1 MAAVR
6 AVVSFRLAALVALTS
21 CAPSGPARSAQGADG
36 SRPARI
42 VNATVVANGCQ
53 NLGAASARLAER
65 AMYDLVEGCTSVP
78 GGTARFHATLRPG
91 GRIEIVAGPGQPE
104 VIPIC
109 VLKHSLL
116 HKVHLT
122 APCGLDVKLE
132 ETTLAVVG
140 DAAAPERQ
148 ARP

>member
-6 AVVSFRLAALVALTS
+6 SVVVSASFSALVVLAS
-21 CAPSGPARSAQGADG
+21 CGPAE
-36 SRPARI
+36 PARNAEGGSTPARAAKV
-42 VNATVVANGCQ
+42 VNATIVTNGCQ

-78 GGTARFHATLRPG
+78 GGTARFHATLQPG
-91 GRIEIVAGPGQPE
+91 GRIEIVAGPGQPQ

-116 HKVHLT
+116 HKVRLVG
-122 APCGLDVKLE
+122 PCGLDVRME
-132 ETTLAVVG
+132 ETSVAVTHDG
-140 DAAAPERQ
+140 AAP
-148 ARP
+148 